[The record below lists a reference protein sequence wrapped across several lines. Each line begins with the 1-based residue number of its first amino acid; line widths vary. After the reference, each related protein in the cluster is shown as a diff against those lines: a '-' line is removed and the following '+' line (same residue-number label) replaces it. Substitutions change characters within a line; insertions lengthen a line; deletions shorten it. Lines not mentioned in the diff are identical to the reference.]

1 MSREKTI
8 FSRALLY
15 EQEDVQ
21 YSPDWELDLRANCT
35 VWACS
40 WMIEGMQHPITTRI
54 KINVISKAKAKT
66 FEPVS
71 CLIEQYR
78 EGYWNIF
85 DEVFLTQT
93 TYKDSES
100 LKNESLYRM
109 ESFLMGIPLTSVKEK
124 YGILEEKKEEE
135 EVEKVDGG
143 KNIISFSP
151 RNKS

>member
-1 MSREKTI
+1 MNKEKTI

-21 YSPDWELDLRANCT
+21 YSPDWEMDLRANCT

-40 WMIEGMQHPITTRI
+40 WMIEGMQHPITTRV
-54 KINVISKAKAKT
+54 KINVISKAKSNT

-85 DEVFLTQT
+85 DEVFLTQD

-100 LKNESLYRM
+100 LKNEALYRM
-109 ESFLMGIPLTSVKEK
+109 ECFLMGITLEMVKEK
-124 YGILEEKKEEE
+124 YGVLEKKEEVE
-135 EVEKVDGG
+135 EVEEIDGG

-151 RNKS
+151 RNQS

>member
-40 WMIEGMQHPITTRI
+40 WMIEGMQHPITTRV
-54 KINVISKAKAKT
+54 KINVISKAKSNT

-93 TYKDSES
+93 TYKDSDS

-135 EVEKVDGG
+135 VEEVDDG

>member
-1 MSREKTI
+1 MNKEKTI

-21 YSPDWELDLRANCT
+21 YSPDWEMDLRANCT

-40 WMIEGMQHPITTRI
+40 WMIEGMQHPITTRV
-54 KINVISKAKAKT
+54 KINVISKAKSNT

-85 DEVFLTQT
+85 DEIFLTQDN
-93 TYKDSES
+93 YKDSEA
-100 LKNESLYRM
+100 LKNEALYRM
-109 ESFLMGIPLTSVKEK
+109 ECFLMGIPLEMVKKK
-124 YGILEEKKEEE
+124 YGVLEQKE
-135 EVEKVDGG
+135 EVEEVEEVDGG

-151 RNKS
+151 RNQS

>member
-1 MSREKTI
+1 MNREKTI

-40 WMIEGMQHPITTRI
+40 WMIEGMQHPVTTRV
-54 KINVISKAKAKT
+54 KINVISKEKSNT

-93 TYKDSES
+93 TYKDVES
-100 LKNESLYRM
+100 LKNEALYRM
-109 ESFLMGIPLTSVKEK
+109 ECFLMGIPLDSVKEK
-124 YGILEEKKEEE
+124 YGVIDQKVEVE
-135 EVEKVDGG
+135 EVEEIDGG

-151 RNKS
+151 RNQS

>member
-1 MSREKTI
+1 MNKEKTI
-8 FSRALLY
+8 FSRVLLY

-40 WMIEGMQHPITTRI
+40 WMIEGMQHPITTRA
-54 KINVISKAKAKT
+54 KINVISKAKSNN

-85 DEVFLTQT
+85 DEIFLTQD

-100 LKNESLYRM
+100 LKNEALYRM
-109 ESFLMGIPLTSVKEK
+109 ECFLMGIPLEMVKEK
-124 YGILEEKKEEE
+124 YGVLEQKEEE
-135 EVEKVDGG
+135 EVEELDGG